1 MSVIGIQ
8 ERIRSSMNKD
18 FQQLR
23 KVFEGSDPFMGG
35 KGGGGHQIVG
45 PRKRKR
51 QVPLWA
57 QNTEKIKAILIR
69 SFPKLKTDLKQRA
82 RAARWAR
89 IINLY
94 FVLGWTF
101 LQVAE
106 ELNMKS
112 GNLHN
117 MTVSIR
123 RAANGLRTN
132 GKGPFGG
139 KRGRPR
145 KNSLPVRTSLG

>member
-1 MSVIGIQ
+1 V
-8 ERIRSSMNKD
+8 NKD

-23 KVFEGSDPFMGG
+23 RVFEGSDPFMGG

-89 IINLY
+89 VIHLY
-94 FVLGWTF
+94 YRLGWTYT
-101 LQVAE
+101 QVAE
-106 ELNMKS
+106 ELEMKP

-123 RAANGLRTN
+123 RAANGLRAN
-132 GKGPFGG
+132 GTGKLAG
-139 KRGRPR
+139 KRGRP
-145 KNSLPVRTSLG
+145 KNSLPLRNT